1 MGIQHR
7 CCYYYGVLLW
17 VLLCLLMRRCNSTHQ
32 QQKDST
38 ICSLSGCN
46 CTSAAPAWTN
56 VNCSFSI
63 TQASF
68 WKIHHKNRFS
78 RTTESYC
85 LKQSIQGSNIFIISC
100 FISLFIM
107 RLMVAFIWWIRP
119 DFRFADAAHAR
130 NKKE

>member
-17 VLLCLLMRRCNSTHQ
+17 VLLCLLIRRCNSTHQ

-68 WKIHHKNRFS
+68 RKVHHKNRFS

-85 LKQSIQGSNIFIISC
+85 LKQSIQGSNIVMIL
-100 FISLFIM
+100 LFRALSVYLICVSYGCIYM
-107 RLMVAFIWWIRP
+107 M
-119 DFRFADAAHAR
+119 
-130 NKKE
+130 NKTGF